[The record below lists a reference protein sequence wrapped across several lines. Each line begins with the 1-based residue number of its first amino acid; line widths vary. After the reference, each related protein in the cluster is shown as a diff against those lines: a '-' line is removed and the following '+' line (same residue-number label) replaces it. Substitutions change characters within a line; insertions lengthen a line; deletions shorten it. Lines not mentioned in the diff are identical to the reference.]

1 MSCLARVR
9 VIEANGHCFLDL
21 TGSTGRDPAVILLVS
36 LQMPE
41 RGNVRGQ
48 RPAQPGFVPAAGIMQ
63 LLTLTCGRQVSA
75 GVTTKPGSSA
85 TFMDPKLTSARHTL
99 VLHPLTDFSP
109 SIRSYIYSKLLD
121 VWRLKELQVMC
132 PSVQSLAH
140 PGGMSEG
147 G

>member
-1 MSCLARVR
+1 
-9 VIEANGHCFLDL
+9 
-21 TGSTGRDPAVILLVS
+21 
-36 LQMPE
+36 
-41 RGNVRGQ
+41 
-48 RPAQPGFVPAAGIMQ
+48 MQ
-63 LLTLTCGRQVSA
+63 LLTLACGRQVSA

-132 PSVQSLAH
+132 PSVQSRAH
-140 PGGMSEG
+140 PGGMRGVMMPSQGEVERMCRNILAEACVNMRMWHLFVSEPALQQPLHVANEG
-147 G
+147 RDGEKTGRR